1 MGMLVYKNSKLNSIE
16 VGKVTA
22 SLKNAVVIFIWPE
35 TKWSSLDQVE
45 KEYES
50 IYEDRTRVWAIYW
63 DELWLGVKVQ
73 SNLV

>member
-1 MGMLVYKNSKLNSIE
+1 MGMLVYFNSELKLLN
-16 VGKVTA
+16 VG
-22 SLKNAVVIFIWPE
+22 VVIASFNYTIVIKIWPE

-45 KEYES
+45 
-50 IYEDRTRVWAIYW
+50 INFEDRTRVCATYW